1 MLEKRIQN
9 FMLDH
14 VKKSSETSVS
24 ALQTNPED
32 LTLNYQSS
40 ETSNRLHTKNNGNK
54 FPLYALANLSY
65 MCIIE
70 TCKCTSEGDVGR

>member
-1 MLEKRIQN
+1 
-9 FMLDH
+9 MLDH

-24 ALQTNPED
+24 TLQNYNPEN
-32 LTLNYQSS
+32 LNLNYQSS

-54 FPLYALANLSY
+54 FSLYTLANLSY

-70 TCKCTSEGDVGR
+70 TCKCTAEADVGR